1 MQPLIEALTIIIPLA
16 AIMVTLFAW
25 LRQDIK
31 AQGER
36 IDIQGKELNGAIKA
50 QGGELRQ
57 EIKVQGDELRQEIKA
72 QGERLDKRIDI
83 QGKELSEAIK
93 TQGDELRLE
102 IKVQGER
109 HDKRIDEQGKDI
121 RTLIAEVSALK
132 ATVETFFRLR
142 VDPHQPPD
150 NPGAAQA
157 NKVA

>member
-1 MQPLIEALTIIIPLA
+1 MQPIIEALTIIIPLA

-36 IDIQGKELNGAIKA
+36 
-50 QGGELRQ
+50 
-57 EIKVQGDELRQEIKA
+57 
-72 QGERLDKRIDI
+72 LDKRINI

-93 TQGDELRLE
+93 TQGDELRRE
-102 IKVQGER
+102 IKTQGER
-109 HDKRIDEQGKDI
+109 LDKRIDEQGRDI
-121 RTLIAEVSALK
+121 RTLIADVAALK

-142 VDPHQPPD
+142 VDPPLPPD

-157 NKVA
+157 NKAA

>member
-1 MQPLIEALTIIIPLA
+1 MQPLIEALTIIIPLT

-36 IDIQGKELNGAIKA
+36 
-50 QGGELRQ
+50 
-57 EIKVQGDELRQEIKA
+57 
-72 QGERLDKRIDI
+72 LDKRIDI
-83 QGKELSEAIK
+83 QGKELNEAIKAQGNELCQDIK
-93 TQGDELRLE
+93 TQGNMLRQE
-102 IKVQGER
+102 IKAQGER
-109 HDKRIDEQGKDI
+109 SDKRTDEQGKDI

-142 VDPHQPPD
+142 VDPAQPPD

-157 NKVA
+157 NKAA